1 MMARAELYLF
11 ATSTLKRRGRESAM
25 YLEDHPLPRTMAVR
39 TELKID
45 GRKMSKCQNHWDR
58 VEENKVS
65 FLVPV
70 QYV

>member
-1 MMARAELYLF
+1 MARAELNLF
-11 ATSTLKRRGRESAM
+11 TTSTLKRRGRESAM
-25 YLEDHPLPRTMAVR
+25 YLEEHSLPRTMVVR

-45 GRKMSKCQNHWDR
+45 ARKMSKCRNHWDR
-58 VEENKVS
+58 VEENKVP